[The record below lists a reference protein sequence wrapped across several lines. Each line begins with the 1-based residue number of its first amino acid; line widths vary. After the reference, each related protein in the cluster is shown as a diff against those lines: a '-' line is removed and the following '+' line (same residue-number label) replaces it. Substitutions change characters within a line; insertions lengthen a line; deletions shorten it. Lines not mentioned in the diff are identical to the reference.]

1 MIGACP
7 NANWVDYTKKRN
19 KNCYIKQNICCF
31 DENRKIQL
39 CKSTGVCEREMS
51 ERLLFGWLGIL
62 DTKNS
67 LDNLF
72 EM

>member
-1 MIGACP
+1 MIGTCP
-7 NANWVDYTKKRN
+7 NANWVDYTKKRS
-19 KNCYIKQNICCF
+19 KNGYIKQNICCF

-67 LDNLF
+67 LDNIF